1 MEEAAESVVSVDV
14 QVRQRCGV
22 GDRLGQRTQWS
33 GVGGVVVR
41 AVLVVVVFV
50 LV

>member
-1 MEEAAESVVSVDV
+1 VEEAAESVVSVDV

-22 GDRLGQRTQWS
+22 GNRLGQRTQRS
-33 GVGGVVVR
+33 GVGDAAVR

-50 LV
+50 LA